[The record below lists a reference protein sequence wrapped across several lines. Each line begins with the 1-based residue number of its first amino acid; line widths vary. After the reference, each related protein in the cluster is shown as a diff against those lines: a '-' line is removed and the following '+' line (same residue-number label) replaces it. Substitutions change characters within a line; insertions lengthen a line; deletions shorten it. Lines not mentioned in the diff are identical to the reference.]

1 MAFKVLFKAS
11 VKKDLRNIDKKETKK
26 IIDII
31 TGKLAENPKAG
42 KRLTGDFSGL
52 FSYRTGDY
60 RIIYTALKDSIL
72 VLRVPAP

>member
-11 VKKDLRNIDKKETKK
+11 VKKDLRNVDKKEIKQL
-26 IIDII
+26 IDAIV
-31 TGKLAENPKAG
+31 GKLVENPNVG